1 MVSPG
6 SRSTPLTLSA
16 HAAGLKIVVHLD
28 ERVAAFC
35 ALGHAKATGV
45 PAVLIATSGT
55 AGVNYQPA
63 VVEAHHSGVP
73 MIVCTADRP
82 PELRMWGA
90 GQTVQ
95 QNDMYGAATRWF
107 HELPV
112 ASEVDPSTAR
122 AVALRSITVSVQEAG
137 PVHLNWPFREPLAPP
152 GPLVAPAAES
162 LPPSRPQP
170 SATSLVLSEL
180 AHTYE
185 RGLIV
190 VGPCWLE
197 PAARAEIEAFALHWA
212 WPIVADPASGM
223 RVDNEAVI
231 STAEFLLSD
240 PAFVDAIGPADVVL
254 RVGGSPTSK
263 AYRLWLESHPVSRLV
278 VVDPGVEWA
287 DPTGLVTDVV
297 PGPVQGAFGAVEGHC
312 RISEWWS
319 RWRAAQVGALAAV
332 QRELATQNSEIALAN
347 HLVRWLDSRKPAT
360 LMVSNSMPIR
370 DLDAA
375 MAPVSERLRVLA
387 NRGANGIDG
396 VIATAAGAALA
407 RPNHRVVAFI
417 GDVATVHDLGGLAAA
432 ARHDVSN
439 LTVVVVDND
448 AGGIFSFLP
457 VASAIDAA
465 TFEEL
470 FATPHGTDIGA
481 VAKALGYQVTQL
493 STAADIGSAIEALG
507 GDGPNLVCF
516 TSTAARTTE
525 AMGALRAAV
534 TRSLEVSL
542 ASGSTPE

>member
-1 MVSPG
+1 MISPG
-6 SRSTPLTLSA
+6 SRSTPLSLSA
-16 HAAGLKIVVHLD
+16 HAAGLEIVVHID
-28 ERVAAFC
+28 ERVAAFG

-112 ASEVDPSTAR
+112 ASDVDETTAR
-122 AVALRSITVSVQEAG
+122 AVALRSVTVSVQEAG
-137 PVHLNWPFREPLAPP
+137 PVHLNWPFREPLTPN
-152 GPLVAPAAES
+152 GPLVAPVPEA

-180 AHTYE
+180 AHAYE

-197 PAARAEIEAFALHWA
+197 PAARAEIEAFALHWG

-223 RVDNEAVI
+223 RVDTEAVV
-231 STAEFLLSD
+231 STGEFLFAT
-240 PAFVDAIGPADVVL
+240 PTFVDAVGPADGVV
-254 RVGGSPTSK
+254 RVGGAPTSK
-263 AYRLWLESHPVSRLV
+263 SYRLWIESHPVSRLV
-278 VVDPGVEWA
+278 LVDPGVEWA
-287 DPTGLVTDVV
+287 DPSGSVTDIV

-312 RISEWWS
+312 RISDWWS
-319 RWRAAQVGALAAV
+319 QWRAAQTAAAAAV
-332 QRELATQNSEIALAN
+332 QGELAAGESEIALARQ
-347 HLVRWLDSRKPAT
+347 LVSWLDSGEPAT
-360 LMVSNSMPIR
+360 LVVSNSMPIR

-375 MAPVSERLRVLA
+375 MAPVRPQLRVLA

-396 VIATAAGAALA
+396 VIATAAGAAMA
-407 RPNHRVVAFI
+407 RPSHRVVVLI

-432 ARHDVSN
+432 ARHQVKN
-439 LTVVVVDND
+439 LTVVVVDNN

-457 VASAIDAA
+457 VVSAIDPE
-465 TFEEL
+465 TFTEL
-470 FATPHGTDIGA
+470 FATPHGTDLGA
-481 VAKALGYQVTQL
+481 VARSLGYDVAVLDSVAEIASTFERL
-493 STAADIGSAIEALG
+493 ASDVPGFVCFKSTAQA
-507 GDGPNLVCF
+507 
-516 TSTAARTTE
+516 TTD
-525 AMGALRAAV
+525 AMSGLRAAV
-534 TRSLEVSL
+534 ARSVDVD
-542 ASGSTPE
+542 GQR